1 MLVLLRLY
9 MLSCYFGPFCL
20 TVMLSSYADVHRF
33 DAHLIPLEGPRGLL
47 ARVEK
52 LLIASSVSQT
62 EKVELLDQF
71 ARFVEGH
78 SEV

>member
-1 MLVLLRLY
+1 MI
-9 MLSCYFGPFCL
+9 LSDRDTTP
-20 TVMLSSYADVHRF
+20 YADVHRF

-52 LLIASSVSQT
+52 LLTTSPMSQT
-62 EKVELLDQF
+62 EKAELLDQF
-71 ARFVEGH
+71 TRFVEGY